1 MFIRVAFLPANCH
14 IWITVITWIL
24 LKGCVYY
31 MTCMPYE
38 TKVVYV
44 KAEAFGARS
53 AIHCA
58 LTIFVWLC
66 LNLFPVYCGL
76 GF

>member
-14 IWITVITWIL
+14 IWITVTTWIL
-24 LKGCVYY
+24 LNGCVYY

-44 KAEAFGARS
+44 KAEAF
-53 AIHCA
+53 
-58 LTIFVWLC
+58 
-66 LNLFPVYCGL
+66 
-76 GF
+76 